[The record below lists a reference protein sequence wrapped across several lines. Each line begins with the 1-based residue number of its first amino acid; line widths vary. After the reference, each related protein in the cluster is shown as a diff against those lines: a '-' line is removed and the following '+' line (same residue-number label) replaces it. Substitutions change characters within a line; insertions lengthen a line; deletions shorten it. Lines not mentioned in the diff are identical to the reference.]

1 MKSSDTPTHLHLL
14 EDITSRL
21 RHRCA
26 MLGQEYS
33 ITRPLVL
40 EKPQHFANDAVEG
53 VPGDGADR
61 TGVGVQQRDHLA
73 AEVVF
78 GLQEACV
85 GVKGVALLVQ
95 QLLVANEPRPLKFPI
110 RGRHQGKR
118 VGLVGHAQQ
127 RDSHFIGCSGSTI
140 LRSY

>member
-1 MKSSDTPTHLHLL
+1 MKSSDTPLHLL

-26 MLGQEYS
+26 MLRQEYPIPGS
-33 ITRPLVL
+33 PVL
-40 EKPQHFANDAVEG
+40 EKLQHFARDAVEG

-85 GVKGVALLVQ
+85 GVKGVPLLVH
-95 QLLVANEPRPLKFPI
+95 QLLAANEPRPLKFPI

-118 VGLVGHAQQ
+118 VGLVGHA
-127 RDSHFIGCSGSTI
+127 
-140 LRSY
+140 